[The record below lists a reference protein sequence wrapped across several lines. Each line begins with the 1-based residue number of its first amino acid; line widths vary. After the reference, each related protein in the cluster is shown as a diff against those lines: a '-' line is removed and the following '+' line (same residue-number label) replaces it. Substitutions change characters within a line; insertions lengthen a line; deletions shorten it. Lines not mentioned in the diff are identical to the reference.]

1 MKLLKTIPALLLTL
15 AVSPLFGLDTAVKD
29 QDLYKFAPT
38 VTVEAPKVE
47 VKAPETKVVE
57 TATPTDTKTEVK
69 VETKPET
76 TTTTPS
82 ALVADAQT
90 LIKDKLVQKYQVRLD
105 EIIGRMSNRLSTA
118 SANEQR
124 VALADLRDRMTEK
137 KAFVLDIKN
146 LDPLK
151 RDIIVAVLDHVIYRL
166 DGILKQ
172 SAQVG
177 TDTKVQA

>member
-1 MKLLKTIPALLLTL
+1 MKLLKIIPVLLLIL
-15 AVSPLFGLDTAVKD
+15 AASPSFGLDTVVKD
-29 QDLYKFAPT
+29 QDLYKFTPT
-38 VTVEAPKVE
+38 VTVEVPKVE
-47 VKAPETKVVE
+47 VKVPETKVVE
-57 TATPTDTKTEVK
+57 IPVSTDTKTEVK

-76 TTTTPS
+76 SATPA

-118 SANEQR
+118 TANEQR

-146 LDPLK
+146 LEPLK
-151 RDIIVAVLDHVIYRL
+151 RDILVAILDHVIYRL

-172 SAQVG
+172 SAQVE
-177 TDTKVQA
+177 TDTKIQA

>member
-1 MKLLKTIPALLLTL
+1 MKILKIIPILLCAI
-15 AVSPLFGLDTAVKD
+15 AVSPSFGLDTTVKD

-57 TATPTDTKTEVK
+57 TSVPVVTDVKTEVK
-69 VETKPET
+69 IETPV
-76 TTTTPS
+76 TTPA

-105 EIIGRMSNRLSTA
+105 EIIGRMTNRLSTA

-146 LDPLK
+146 LEPLK
-151 RDIIVAVLDHVIYRL
+151 RDIIVAILDHVVYRL

-177 TDTKVQA
+177 TDTKIQA